1 MLLFLVTPLLIV
13 AVQPC
18 MKWMSIERNRLLL
31 LNLPQTNF
39 LAVAYDSSHFW
50 GKYLFWPFLFNRELK
65 ILKQLNELMEFP
77 RKCPK
82 VIIQYLIFFSVHF
95 FNVIQGLFKLL
106 FNINALKYLTEIRDI
121 FKHFKLLFLKA
132 KIEFKA

>member
-1 MLLFLVTPLLIV
+1 
-13 AVQPC
+13 
-18 MKWMSIERNRLLL
+18 
-31 LNLPQTNF
+31 
-39 LAVAYDSSHFW
+39 
-50 GKYLFWPFLFNRELK
+50 
-65 ILKQLNELMEFP
+65 MEFP
-77 RKCPK
+77 RKFPK